1 VTSDLRSRGV
11 RAVLLDIEG
20 TTTPIVFVTDVL
32 FPYARARL
40 ASHLRD
46 HWRDEPTRRVV
57 SQLGE
62 EHAADR
68 QAGQAPP
75 VWPDRGSDVTAVAA
89 YAIWLMDRD
98 RKSPGLKEL
107 QGQIWEAGYQDG
119 VLRGLVFA
127 DVAPAIRRWHAA
139 GLRVAI
145 YSSGSE
151 QAQRRLFESTP
162 AGDLTALLDA
172 FFDTRVGAKV
182 DAASYTRIAASLS
195 LAPAA
200 VLFVS
205 DVTAELQ
212 AARAAGM
219 AVALAVRPGNP
230 PQPAADEFHSVGSFD
245 ELVTLS

>member
-1 VTSDLRSRGV
+1 MTTELRSRGV

-20 TTTPIVFVTDVL
+20 TTTPIAFVTGVL
-32 FPYARARL
+32 FPYARTRL

-46 HWRDEPTRRVV
+46 HWRDEATRQIVG
-57 SQLGE
+57 QLE
-62 EHAADR
+62 QEHAADR
-68 QAGQAPP
+68 DAGHAPP
-75 VWPDRGSDVTAVAA
+75 AWPDRGHPDVAAVAA
-89 YAIWLMDRD
+89 YAAWLMDRD

-107 QGQIWEAGYQDG
+107 QGHIWEAGYQDG

-127 DVAPAIRRWHAA
+127 DVEPAIRRWHAA

-162 AGDLTALLDA
+162 AGDLAALLDA

-182 DAASYTRIAASLS
+182 DAASYTRIAASLGLS
-195 LAPAA
+195 PAA

-212 AARAAGM
+212 AARDAGM
-219 AVALAVRPGNP
+219 AVALATRPGNP
-230 PQPAADEFHSVGSFD
+230 LQPGADEFDAVASLD
-245 ELVTLS
+245 ELA